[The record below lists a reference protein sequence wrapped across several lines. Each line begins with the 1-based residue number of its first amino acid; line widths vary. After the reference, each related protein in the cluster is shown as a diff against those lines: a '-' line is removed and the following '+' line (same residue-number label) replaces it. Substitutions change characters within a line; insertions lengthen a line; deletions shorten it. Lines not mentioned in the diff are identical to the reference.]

1 MLLWVQGWLDWK
13 AWSLT
18 VPEGYIW
25 PLFPQGGAGEA
36 AEVLAFLVMCVM
48 CLLALG
54 LGSLHPVQQVD
65 CPDHVPSGSHV
76 EGGREGGLSPEGR
89 LAARVLT

>member
-1 MLLWVQGWLDWK
+1 M
-13 AWSLT
+13 
-18 VPEGYIW
+18 
-25 PLFPQGGAGEA
+25 
-36 AEVLAFLVMCVM
+36 LAFLVMCVM